1 MYSYI
6 TLNVNHEEH
15 FVFFDILFI
24 SPNWMSFILLISM
37 GKGEKLNLNTNSITP
52 KEVISLLGEL
62 QSVVLR
68 LQQTTAAAPILVQEA
83 LRISEIE
90 VELPGDLIMNW
101 TEKSI
106 VNLASIKNSSV
117 ATASTEGREFD

>member
-1 MYSYI
+1 
-6 TLNVNHEEH
+6 
-15 FVFFDILFI
+15 
-24 SPNWMSFILLISM
+24 M

-68 LQQTTAAAPILVQEA
+68 LQQTTASAPIHVQEA
-83 LRISEIE
+83 LRISAIE

-106 VNLASIKNSSV
+106 VNLASISNSSV
-117 ATASTEGREFD
+117 DAASS

>member
-1 MYSYI
+1 
-6 TLNVNHEEH
+6 
-15 FVFFDILFI
+15 
-24 SPNWMSFILLISM
+24 MSFILLISM
-37 GKGEKLNLNTNSITP
+37 GKGEQLNLKTNSITP

-68 LQQTTAAAPILVQEA
+68 LQQSTASAPIHVQEA
-83 LRISEIE
+83 LRISAIE

-106 VNLASIKNSSV
+106 VNLASIRNSSV
-117 ATASTEGREFD
+117 DAASS

>member
-1 MYSYI
+1 M
-6 TLNVNHEEH
+6 
-15 FVFFDILFI
+15 
-24 SPNWMSFILLISM
+24 
-37 GKGEKLNLNTNSITP
+37 NTNSITP

-68 LQQTTAAAPILVQEA
+68 LQQTTASAPIHVQEA
-83 LRISEIE
+83 LRISAIE

-106 VNLASIKNSSV
+106 VNLASISNSSV
-117 ATASTEGREFD
+117 DAASS

>member
-1 MYSYI
+1 M
-6 TLNVNHEEH
+6 
-15 FVFFDILFI
+15 
-24 SPNWMSFILLISM
+24 
-37 GKGEKLNLNTNSITP
+37 NTNSITP

-68 LQQTTAAAPILVQEA
+68 LQQTTASAPIPVQEA
-83 LRISEIE
+83 LRISAIE

-106 VNLASIKNSSV
+106 VNLASIRNSSV
-117 ATASTEGREFD
+117 DVG

>member
-1 MYSYI
+1 M
-6 TLNVNHEEH
+6 LFRHPFH
-15 FVFFDILFI
+15 F
-24 SPNWMSFILLISM
+24 PNWMSFILLIYM
-37 GKGEKLNLNTNSITP
+37 VKGEKLNLNTNSTTP

-68 LQQTTAAAPILVQEA
+68 LQQTTASAPIHVQEA
-83 LRISEIE
+83 LRITAIE

-106 VNLASIKNSSV
+106 VNLASIRNSSFDV
-117 ATASTEGREFD
+117 ASS

>member
-1 MYSYI
+1 M
-6 TLNVNHEEH
+6 
-15 FVFFDILFI
+15 
-24 SPNWMSFILLISM
+24 
-37 GKGEKLNLNTNSITP
+37 NTNLITP

-68 LQQTTAAAPILVQEA
+68 LQQTTASAPIHVQEA
-83 LRISEIE
+83 LRISAIE

-106 VNLASIKNSSV
+106 VNLASIRNSSV
-117 ATASTEGREFD
+117 DAASS

>member
-1 MYSYI
+1 
-6 TLNVNHEEH
+6 
-15 FVFFDILFI
+15 
-24 SPNWMSFILLISM
+24 M

-68 LQQTTAAAPILVQEA
+68 LQQTTASAPIHVQEA
-83 LRISEIE
+83 LRISAIE
-90 VELPGDLIMNW
+90 VELPGDLIMTW

-117 ATASTEGREFD
+117 VAASS

>member
-1 MYSYI
+1 M
-6 TLNVNHEEH
+6 
-15 FVFFDILFI
+15 
-24 SPNWMSFILLISM
+24 LISM